1 MGFMSQLMRA
11 VTAQEAVNTGVVF
24 SLMLPDDT
32 GRRADEEAWH
42 DVAALEHAVKER
54 LAETGL
60 GELDWHDVALDGH
73 ELRVFISGPDPDAL
87 FEALYPVIESRGSD
101 YEPSYALLRYGAHG
115 TGTRITL
122 S

>member
-1 MGFMSQLMRA
+1 MGFISQLMGA

-24 SLMLPDDT
+24 SLLPHGYN
-32 GRRADEEAWH
+32 GRCAAEDAWQG
-42 DVAALEHAVKER
+42 VAELEDAIRER

-87 FEALYPVIESRGSD
+87 FEALYPVIESRGPAC
-101 YEPSYALLRYGAHG
+101 EPSYALLRYGAHG
-115 TGTRITL
+115 AGTRITL
-122 S
+122 